1 MSGTQ
6 VSGLYGGGGQMDKFL
21 YRQEI
26 KGLCQSD
33 RMIRS
38 GSMRKLYLYL
48 MTLHHLLLV
57 KSLIQS
63 GQKILHRIGFAQ
75 KIHNA

>member
-1 MSGTQ
+1 MNN
-6 VSGLYGGGGQMDKFL
+6 FL

-33 RMIRS
+33 RLIRS
-38 GSMRKLYLYL
+38 GSMRKLYIYL
-48 MTLHHLLLV
+48 VILHHLLLV

-75 KIHNA
+75 KIYNV